1 MVYFLIRN
9 GTLIDGNGGKPVK
22 NAEILIKNHEIVDS
36 GVGGS
41 LKLPSDKIKYMD
53 AQGGFILPG
62 FIDCHMHMMFTGFH
76 FEDPLFTPLS
86 LYFYQATLN
95 LKQTLN
101 AGVTTIRDAGMADFG
116 VKSAVEQGLITGP
129 RLQISVMPLSTTGG
143 HFDLQL
149 KSGHQ
154 VKTTYPGLPDSVCDG
169 EEEVRKRVREV
180 LRAGADVVKVMVTGG
195 VISANDSPEHPQF
208 TAGELQVM
216 VEEASFRSLPVMA
229 HAHGSNGIKNAI
241 KAGIKSI
248 EHGTY
253 LDDECIS
260 LLLENDAWLVPTMLV
275 HQVNM
280 EKLESGELPEFS
292 REDALNVFINGQE
305 SVKKAQK
312 AGVKIVMGTDSGIGP
327 HGQNLRELGLLC
339 NGGMDP
345 MEAIQA
351 GTKHAAELLGWQDK
365 IGTIEKGKLADIVI
379 CSTNPLQDIDSLG
392 NPDNI
397 IMVMKEGKIYK
408 GFENMIGLKPIEK

>member
-1 MVYFLIRN
+1 MVYFLIHN

-22 NAEILIKNHEIVDS
+22 NAEILIKNHKIIGS
-36 GVGGS
+36 GVEGS
-41 LKLPSDKIKYMD
+41 LKLPSDKIKYLD
-53 AQGGFILPG
+53 ARGGFILPG
-62 FIDCHMHMMFTGFH
+62 FIDCHVHMMFTGFH

-95 LKQTLN
+95 LKRTLN
-101 AGVTTIRDAGMADFG
+101 AGVTTVRDAGMGDFG
-116 VKSAVEQGLITGP
+116 VKSAVEQGLIAGP

-143 HFDLQL
+143 HFDFHQ

-169 EEEVRKRVREV
+169 KEEVRKRVREV
-180 LRAGADVVKVMVTGG
+180 LRAGAEVVKVMVTGG

-208 TAGELQVM
+208 TTGELQVM
-216 VEEASFRSLPVMA
+216 VEEASFRGLPVMA
-229 HAHGSNGIKNAI
+229 HAHGSNGIKNAL

-260 LLLENDAWLVPTMLV
+260 LFLENDAWLVPTMLV
-275 HQVNM
+275 HHINM

-292 REDALNVFINGQE
+292 REDAKNVFIKGQE
-305 SVKKAQK
+305 NVKKAQT
-312 AGVKIVMGTDSGIGP
+312 AGVKMVMGTDSGIGP

-339 NGGMDP
+339 KAGMDP
-345 MEAIQA
+345 MESIQA
-351 GTKHAAELLGWQDK
+351 GTKLAAELLGWQDK
-365 IGTIEKGKLADIVI
+365 IGTIATGKLADIVI

-408 GFENMIGLKPIEK
+408 DIEHDIRLITH